1 MSEYIIKPQQSLFD
15 IAIEVYGDVQGVV
28 WLVGDNALLGA
39 TDPLT
44 AGNKLSIRTTPVNGR
59 VVNYLAD
66 FAPFQTINEAT
77 DVPQGIGFW
86 KAEGYLIG

>member
-1 MSEYIIKPQQSLFD
+1 MTEYIVQPQQSLFD

-28 WLVGDNALLGA
+28 WLIQDNGLMGV
-39 TDPLT
+39 TDPLS
-44 AGNKLSIRTTPVNGR
+44 GGQKLNLREVVVNGR

-86 KAEGYLIG
+86 KTEGYLIG

>member
-1 MSEYIIKPQQSLFD
+1 MADYKILPKQSLFD

-28 WLVGDNALLGA
+28 WLIQDNQLLGP

-44 AGNKLSIRTTPVNGR
+44 PGAKLTVRPAAINARA
-59 VVNYLAD
+59 VVYLAD
-66 FAPFQTINEAT
+66 FAPFNTITEA

-86 KAEGYLIG
+86 KTEEYLIG